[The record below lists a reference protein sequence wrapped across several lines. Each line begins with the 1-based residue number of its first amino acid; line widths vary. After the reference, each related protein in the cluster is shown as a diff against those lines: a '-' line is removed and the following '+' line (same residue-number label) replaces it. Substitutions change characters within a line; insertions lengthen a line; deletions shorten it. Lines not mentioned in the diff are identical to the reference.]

1 MLNPRFKGAQP
12 IDVFVVPVGR
22 WSDGSAGYVGP
33 LHLEAVH
40 PSISLRV
47 PGSRKER
54 AGGSIMSAREIQ
66 DQKTI
71 AREMFV
77 QQAAHANADV
87 SASPLRGATICSTKS
102 RRGYTLE
109 STADEFCEAADAS
122 LLPVI
127 RVDAADLMRVLRQLE
142 VIAKRQAP
150 RIAFKAKGSILL
162 LDLADILAVQAEGNY
177 VSLQHRP
184 NPYLV
189 HESLSSMAE
198 KLKPYGFIRIH
209 RSVVVN
215 ISAVEEIQPLPT
227 GEYRLRVKG
236 GKEYLVTRTYK
247 HNLRD
252 LAQLW
257 VGSERLCGQ
266 QTARGI
272 TSLFHRSIPD
282 RPSRKVNS

>member
-1 MLNPRFKGAQP
+1 
-12 IDVFVVPVGR
+12 
-22 WSDGSAGYVGP
+22 
-33 LHLEAVH
+33 
-40 PSISLRV
+40 
-47 PGSRKER
+47 
-54 AGGSIMSAREIQ
+54 MSAREIQ
-66 DQKTI
+66 DHQAI

-77 QQAAHANADV
+77 QQAAHATADV
-87 SASPLRGATICSTKS
+87 STRGVRGDTICSIKT
-102 RRGYTLE
+102 RRDYTLE
-109 STADEFCEAADAS
+109 STAEDGLYEPADIS
-122 LLPVI
+122 LLPVTRI
-127 RVDAADLMRVLRQLE
+127 DAANLIRLLRRLE
-142 VIAKRQAP
+142 VIAKGQTP
-150 RIAFKAKGSILL
+150 RIAFKAKGRILF
-162 LDLADILAVQAEGNY
+162 LDLAEIVAVQAEGNY

-236 GKEYLVTRTYK
+236 AKEYLVTRTYK

-257 VGSERLCGQ
+257 VGSEQLCG
-266 QTARGI
+266 
-272 TSLFHRSIPD
+272 
-282 RPSRKVNS
+282 

>member
-1 MLNPRFKGAQP
+1 
-12 IDVFVVPVGR
+12 
-22 WSDGSAGYVGP
+22 
-33 LHLEAVH
+33 
-40 PSISLRV
+40 
-47 PGSRKER
+47 
-54 AGGSIMSAREIQ
+54 MSAREIQ
-66 DQKTI
+66 DQKAI
-71 AREMFV
+71 SRKMLQQPAR
-77 QQAAHANADV
+77 ANADV
-87 SASPLRGATICSTKS
+87 PASPPRGAAICSTKS
-102 RRGYTLE
+102 SRDYTLE
-109 STADEFCEAADAS
+109 SIAEEFCEAADTS

-127 RVDAADLMRVLRQLE
+127 RVDAANLMRVLRQLE
-142 VIAKRQAP
+142 VIAKRQAQ
-150 RIAFKAKGSILL
+150 RIAFKTKGSILL

-177 VSLQHRP
+177 VSLQYRP

-247 HNLRD
+247 QNLRD

-257 VGSERLCGQ
+257 VGSERFPG
-266 QTARGI
+266 
-272 TSLFHRSIPD
+272 
-282 RPSRKVNS
+282 